1 MRLLHTNTMKL
12 SEPDPIP
19 PYAILSHTWDGNEHE
34 VTFQDMQNVDL
45 AKEKKGYKK
54 IKKCCQ
60 LAESHGFDYVW
71 VDTCCINKDSSAELS
86 EAVNSMYL
94 WYRKASL
101 CYVYLSDLLK
111 PNSPLFGA
119 RWFTRGWTLQELVAP
134 TSSIFY
140 DNEWRE
146 IGTKAS
152 LKNHLSYITRVP
164 PGVLE
169 SSNRL
174 DTISVAKKMSWASNR
189 VTTKGEDLAYSL
201 MGIFNVNMPIL
212 YGEGGEKAFARLQQE
227 IWKVVED
234 PSIFAW
240 LGNEGAAK
248 RGLLAHY
255 PVEFAC
261 MGDVQVDLDGFYK
274 SFNISDTVS
283 HSYMTNRGLL
293 INLPLQNP
301 ATTMLDNLLG
311 LFMNQ
316 SPRKQTFIRAALPC
330 KINDKFLVIS
340 LANGERGQYVRVKSD
355 RFEYLD
361 SNSCG
366 SYTVRSVYVNE
377 EKQPENQPQ
386 GGQFEVAV
394 ESDYSGFVSA
404 WSLKNSPPSGQTFHI
419 DVQNNS
425 SEGFFYDVYEGAG
438 DEEQVEFAV
447 VLGIHQSVAW
457 TEVVAGI
464 EQHQQAKWVAQEVAK
479 QSSHTDRA
487 YVKLGN
493 ALGVHVSITKLGFDY
508 LAKVSVKRCS
518 ADNNEPRTLLPL
530 TPKCILFCKFRGD
543 IDSFDILPHPMAL
556 WRQNNIDS
564 HMHLF
569 VTKNSEITTYLEVH
583 SRLT

>member
-1 MRLLHTNTMKL
+1 
-12 SEPDPIP
+12 
-19 PYAILSHTWDGNEHE
+19 
-34 VTFQDMQNVDL
+34 
-45 AKEKKGYKK
+45 
-54 IKKCCQ
+54 
-60 LAESHGFDYVW
+60 
-71 VDTCCINKDSSAELS
+71 
-86 EAVNSMYL
+86 
-94 WYRKASL
+94 
-101 CYVYLSDLLK
+101 
-111 PNSPLFGA
+111 
-119 RWFTRGWTLQELVAP
+119 
-134 TSSIFY
+134 
-140 DNEWRE
+140 
-146 IGTKAS
+146 
-152 LKNHLSYITRVP
+152 
-164 PGVLE
+164 
-169 SSNRL
+169 
-174 DTISVAKKMSWASNR
+174 
-189 VTTKGEDLAYSL
+189 
-201 MGIFNVNMPIL
+201 
-212 YGEGGEKAFARLQQE
+212 
-227 IWKVVED
+227 
-234 PSIFAW
+234 

-340 LANGERGQYVRVKSD
+340 LANGERGQYVRIKSD

-386 GGQFEVAV
+386 GGQFEVAA

-556 WRQNNIDS
+556 WRQNNSDS

-583 SRLT
+583 SRKDGTTFKVYLGVDIGGPWTKIDDEGKRYTRSGNDFVEVKFEDKKKNEGIIDELYEVSISF